1 MASPVTRVA
10 FLRAGSAEFRFS
22 WDNSA
27 GASCSRGIMEGF
39 APFRALLGPA
49 AVLLFWGFSGLPAN
63 QAGFT
68 LIG

>member
-1 MASPVTRVA
+1 MASPVTRVV

-27 GASCSRGIMEGF
+27 GASCSTEGF